1 MSLVFLLLLGLGFG
15 FCYMG
20 LFMVLG
26 SGLLWWVGC
35 LVGWYADWCVDL
47 LLMVVRVG
55 YCFGVFIFLLLRGV
69 RGLFVVFGLF
79 CFV

>member
-1 MSLVFLLLLGLGFG
+1 MLCELVFLFLFGLGFG
-15 FCYMG
+15 VCYMG

-26 SGLLWWVGC
+26 CWVVVMGC
-35 LVGWYADWCVDL
+35 LVGWYVDWCVDL

-69 RGLFVVFGLF
+69 GLVCCV
-79 CFV
+79 